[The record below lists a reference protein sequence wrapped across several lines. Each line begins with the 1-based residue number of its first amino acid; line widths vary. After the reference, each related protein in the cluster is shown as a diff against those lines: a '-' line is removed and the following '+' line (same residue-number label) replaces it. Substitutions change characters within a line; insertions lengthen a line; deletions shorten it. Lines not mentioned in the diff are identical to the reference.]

1 MPFCKRLLKASALK
15 RRPVGDLTRFGF
27 FRLLRGY
34 SRRLLPRKLLPFGMF
49 MIVLMTMDTA
59 DYTEYELTLKLKPFF
74 LLLLCYA
81 PLRVLLVVV
90 CGQQLLKF
98 SNFQE
103 PILKYLKNFCPLSF
117 RRLAC
122 EIFFFPSKTHYE
134 SSIFG
139 LLAFLL
145 TDG

>member
-122 EIFFFPSKTHYE
+122 DFFFPPLPKRIMNPVFSVY
-134 SSIFG
+134 
-139 LLAFLL
+139 
-145 TDG
+145 